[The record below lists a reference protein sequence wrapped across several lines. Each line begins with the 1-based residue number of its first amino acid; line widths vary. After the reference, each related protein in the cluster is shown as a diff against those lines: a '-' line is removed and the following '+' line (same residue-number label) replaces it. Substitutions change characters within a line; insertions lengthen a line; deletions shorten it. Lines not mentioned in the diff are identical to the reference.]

1 MQRFGW
7 PTMHTLD
14 ELYAAFTE
22 LCGVPQPNATRE
34 ELDESFRAWCAERA
48 VPADYAAQAAVYLA
62 DMETPGPADF
72 GWP

>member
-7 PTMHTLD
+7 PTMRNLD

-22 LCGVPQPNATRE
+22 LCGVPQPNATRT
-34 ELDESFRAWCAERA
+34 ELDESFHAWCEERG
-48 VPADYAAQAAVYLA
+48 VPADYAAQAAAYLA
-62 DMETPGPADF
+62 AMETPGPADF

>member
-7 PTMHTLD
+7 PTMRNLD

-22 LCGVPQPNATRE
+22 LCGVPLPNATRA
-34 ELDESFRAWCAERA
+34 ELDESFRAWCEERG
-48 VPADYAAQAAVYLA
+48 VPADYAAQAAAYLA
-62 DMETPGPADF
+62 AMETPGPADF

>member
-22 LCGVPQPNATRE
+22 LCGVPQPNVTRA
-34 ELDESFRAWCAERA
+34 ELDESFRAWCEERG
-48 VPADYAAQAAVYLA
+48 VPADYAAQAAAYLTA
-62 DMETPGPADF
+62 METPGPGDF